1 MALIRSGFDTS
12 GAPITLGNPARGRA
26 IYEGK
31 GGCPAC
37 HMPKG
42 EGPFNAPSL
51 AEVGSTL
58 QPTAIQRYLLE
69 PTKAMLPLDRPAV
82 ILMRDGRTLRGRR
95 VNEDTDSVQLRDQGQ
110 TLRSIAKA
118 DIKSYE
124 LGKTSAM
131 PSIAGKLTPA
141 ELADLM
147 AYLLSLKG

>member
-1 MALIRSGFDTS
+1 
-12 GAPITLGNPARGRA
+12 
-26 IYEGK
+26 
-31 GGCPAC
+31 
-37 HMPKG
+37 
-42 EGPFNAPSL
+42 
-51 AEVGSTL
+51 
-58 QPTAIQRYLLE
+58 
-69 PTKAMLPLDRPAV
+69 
-82 ILMRDGRTLRGRR
+82 MRDGRTLRGRR